1 MTARPSLVS
10 CLRSPNFRDATL
22 AALFA
27 TLVGAL
33 TLIAWFSPA
42 PDRVTDRG
50 LYEMTAAQVIVP
62 DCSDLQC
69 FRVLVP
75 WVLGR
80 LPGSSGFRWKAY
92 AVLSNAAAALAVFSL
107 CLTFGLSRRAAVMA
121 AATSAFGFGS
131 FYTLHDPFTSDS
143 LMFLVGPLVTNQLLI
158 GHSAFAVGIVG
169 VLAKEFSAAPLYA
182 FSASQAIQRRW
193 GPALRALL
201 SGNFAFLTW
210 TTLTIGLMLKFN
222 YSWGYSGIGSAN
234 VTHGAALA
242 LWMRDQSARGMLSA
256 MFNEFGALYVLAP
269 VGLVLA
275 PRRLR
280 ELAMV
285 SVPIAAIFCVV
296 QQPDRALWNF
306 HYLVVPLGALVLERV
321 SDGLA
326 WAVIGLFALANLRIG
341 AQLPF
346 VPPARFA
353 LGGSVL
359 LAVLSTVSALRNRR
373 RSSRPAIPNVIHEVG
388 Q

>member
-1 MTARPSLVS
+1 MT
-10 CLRSPNFRDATL
+10 DALTPVR
-22 AALFA
+22 LFA
-27 TLVGAL
+27 VFAAVLSAV
-33 TLIAWFSPA
+33 AWCSPA

-75 WVLGR
+75 WALGR
-80 LPGSSGFRWKAY
+80 LPGSSDFRWKTY
-92 AVLSNAAAALAVFSL
+92 AVLSNAAAAVAVFAL
-107 CLTFGLSRRAAVMA
+107 CLTFGLGRRAAVMA
-121 AATSAFGFGS
+121 AAMSAFGFGS
-131 FYTLHDPFTSDS
+131 FYTLHDPFTSDP

-158 GHSAFAVGIVG
+158 GHFGIAAAVGIVG

-182 FSASQAIQRRW
+182 FAALQAIHRRW
-193 GPALRALL
+193 DPAIRTLL
-201 SGNFAFLTW
+201 AGNFAFLTW

-222 YSWGYSGIGSAN
+222 YSWGYGVIGSAN
-234 VTHGAALA
+234 VTGGAALA
-242 LWMRDQSARGMLSA
+242 LWMRDQSVRGMLSA

-280 ELAMV
+280 ALALV

-296 QQPDRALWNF
+296 QQPDRGLWNF
-306 HYLVVPLGALVLERV
+306 HYLVVPLGALVLERA
-321 SDGLA
+321 SEGLA
-326 WAVIGLFALANLRIG
+326 WAVIGLFAFANLRIG
-341 AQLPF
+341 AQLTF

-353 LGGSVL
+353 LAG
-359 LAVLSTVSALRNRR
+359 STVLALAAVVMAMRR
-373 RSSRPAIPNVIHEVG
+373 QPSGAAAVAVHEARP
-388 Q
+388 

>member
-1 MTARPSLVS
+1 VRLFAALAVV
-10 CLRSPNFRDATL
+10 LAAIAWRSP
-22 AALFA
+22 
-27 TLVGAL
+27 
-33 TLIAWFSPA
+33 S

-80 LPGSSGFRWKAY
+80 LPGPSAFKWKVY
-92 AVLSNAAAALAVFSL
+92 AALSNAAAAVAVFGL
-107 CLTFGLSRRAAVMA
+107 CLTFGLSRRAASMA
-121 AATSAFGFGS
+121 TAMSAFGFGS
-131 FYTLHDPFTSDS
+131 LYTLHDPFTSDA
-143 LMFLVGPLVTNQLLI
+143 LMFFVGPFVTNQLLI
-158 GHSAFAVGIVG
+158 SHMAVAAAVGVTG

-182 FSASQAIQRRW
+182 FAAWQALCRRW
-193 GPALRALL
+193 DPALRAFLAANL
-201 SGNFAFLTW
+201 AFLLW
-210 TTLTIGLMLKFN
+210 VAFTIAMMLRFN

-234 VTHGAALA
+234 VVGGGALA

-269 VGLVLA
+269 AGLMLA

-280 ELAMV
+280 ELALV
-285 SVPIAAIFCVV
+285 SVPIAGIFCIV

-306 HYLVVPLGALVLERV
+306 HYLVVPLGVLVLERV

-326 WAVIGLFALANLRIG
+326 WAIIGLFVFANLRIG

-353 LGGSVL
+353 LAAS
-359 LAVLSTVSALRNRR
+359 AVLALAAVMMAMRR
-373 RSSRPAIPNVIHEVG
+373 QPIGAGAAGDVILHEVRR
-388 Q
+388 

>member
-1 MTARPSLVS
+1 MTGGFTP
-10 CLRSPNFRDATL
+10 LRLFAVFAIVL
-22 AALFA
+22 AA
-27 TLVGAL
+27 V
-33 TLIAWFSPA
+33 AWSSPA

-50 LYEMTAAQVIVP
+50 LYEMTAAQIIVP

-75 WVLGR
+75 WALGR
-80 LPGSSGFRWKAY
+80 LPGPSGLRWKAY
-92 AVLSNAAAALAVFSL
+92 AVLSNASAAVAVFFL
-107 CLTFGLSRRAAVMA
+107 GLTFGLSRRAAAMA
-121 AATSAFGFGS
+121 AAMSAFGFGS
-131 FYTLHDPFTSDS
+131 FYTLHDPFTSDA
-143 LMFLVGPLVTNQLLI
+143 LMFLVGPLVTSQLLI
-158 GHSAFAVGIVG
+158 GHFGIAAAVGIAS
-169 VLAKEFSAAPLYA
+169 VLAKEFAAAPLYA

-193 GPALRALL
+193 GPALHALL
-201 SGNFAFLTW
+201 AGNFAFLLW

-234 VTHGAALA
+234 VTEGAALA
-242 LWMRDQSARGMLSA
+242 LWMRDQSVRGMMSA

-269 VGLVLA
+269 VGFLLA

-280 ELAMV
+280 ELALV
-285 SVPIAAIFCVV
+285 SVPIAGIFCVV

-321 SDGLA
+321 GDRLA
-326 WAVIGLFALANLRIG
+326 WAVIGLFGFANLRIG

-353 LGGSVL
+353 LVASCVL
-359 LAVLSTVSALRNRR
+359 ALAAVVTAVRRHPLGAGAVVL
-373 RSSRPAIPNVIHEVG
+373 HEAPR
-388 Q
+388 

>member
-1 MTARPSLVS
+1 VRLFAVLAVV
-10 CLRSPNFRDATL
+10 L
-22 AALFA
+22 AA
-27 TLVGAL
+27 
-33 TLIAWFSPA
+33 IAWLSPS

-80 LPGSSGFRWKAY
+80 LPGPSAFRWKAY
-92 AVLSNAAAALAVFSL
+92 SVLSNAAAAVTVFGL
-107 CLTFGLSRRAAVMA
+107 CLTFGLSRRAAAMA
-121 AATSAFGFGS
+121 AAMSAFGFGS
-131 FYTLHDPFTSDS
+131 LYTLHDPFTSDA
-143 LMFLVGPLVTNQLLI
+143 LMFFVGPFVTNQLVI
-158 GHSAFAVGIVG
+158 GHMGIAATVGVVG

-182 FSASQAIQRRW
+182 FAAWQALCRRW
-193 GPALRALL
+193 DPAVR
-201 SGNFAFLTW
+201 AFLAGNLAFFTW
-210 TTLTIGLMLKFN
+210 VVFTMAMMLHFN

-234 VTHGAALA
+234 VTEGAALA
-242 LWMRDQSARGMLSA
+242 LWMRDQSVRGMLSA

-269 VGLVLA
+269 VGLALA

-280 ELAMV
+280 ELALV

-326 WAVIGLFALANLRIG
+326 WAVIGLFACANLRIG

-353 LGGSVL
+353 LAASSVL
-359 LAVLSTVSALRNRR
+359 ALAAVVMAMRRHPLGAGAPGSIAL
-373 RSSRPAIPNVIHEVG
+373 HEVRR
-388 Q
+388 

>member
-1 MTARPSLVS
+1 MNDRRLLVP
-10 CLRSPNFRDATL
+10 LFLAFAVGL
-22 AALFA
+22 AA
-27 TLVGAL
+27 
-33 TLIAWFSPA
+33 IAYLSPPPA
-42 PDRVTDRG
+42 RVTDRG

-80 LPGSSGFRWKAY
+80 LPGSSGVRWKTY
-92 AVLSNAAAALAVFSL
+92 AVLSNAAAAVAVFSL
-107 CLTFGLSRRAAVMA
+107 CLTFGLSRRTAVMA
-121 AATSAFGFGS
+121 AAMSALGFGS
-131 FYTLHDPFTSDS
+131 LYTLHDPFTSDP

-158 GHSAFAVGIVG
+158 GHFGIAAAVGIVG
-169 VLAKEFSAAPLYA
+169 VFAKEFSAAPLYA
-182 FSASQAIQRRW
+182 FSAAQAIQRQWDR
-193 GPALRALL
+193 ALRTLL
-201 SGNFAFLTW
+201 AGNFAFLTW
-210 TTLTIGLMLKFN
+210 TTFTIALMLKFN
-222 YSWGYSGIGSAN
+222 YSWGYSGLGSAN
-234 VTHGAALA
+234 VTEGAALA
-242 LWMRDQSARGMLSA
+242 LWMRDQSMRGLLSA

-280 ELAMV
+280 ELALV
-285 SVPIAAIFCVV
+285 SVPIAGIFCVI

-321 SDGLA
+321 SAGLA
-326 WAVIGLFALANLRIG
+326 WAVIGLFAFANLRIG

-353 LGGSVL
+353 LVASCA
-359 LAVLSTVSALRNRR
+359 LAVAAVVIAM
-373 RSSRPAIPNVIHEVG
+373 RPPHGATAVAVHEARP
-388 Q
+388 